1 MVASTA
7 MGIVFLFFTIFQ
19 CLPVAYFWNQ
29 PTTEGHCLDIGLLLG
44 IVYMYS
50 GVTAACDFT
59 LASLPVYIIWRLQMN
74 RRTKI
79 VVSALLGLACVFVCP
94 CLLSCF
100 FFFFLEGALL
110 MAGRASLA
118 VIIRIPFLHHADRP
132 DFLCGLISSSKSV
145 VRLICSQ
152 TKQHRFQCG
161 RT

>member
-1 MVASTA
+1 MVASTVV
-7 MGIVFLFFTIFQ
+7 GIIFLFFTIFQ

-29 PTTEGHCLDIGLLLG
+29 PSTEGRCLDIDLLLG

-94 CLLSCF
+94 LLALLFFF
-100 FFFFLEGALL
+100 FFFFLKE
-110 MAGRASLA
+110 R
-118 VIIRIPFLHHADRP
+118 
-132 DFLCGLISSSKSV
+132 C
-145 VRLICSQ
+145 
-152 TKQHRFQCG
+152 
-161 RT
+161 